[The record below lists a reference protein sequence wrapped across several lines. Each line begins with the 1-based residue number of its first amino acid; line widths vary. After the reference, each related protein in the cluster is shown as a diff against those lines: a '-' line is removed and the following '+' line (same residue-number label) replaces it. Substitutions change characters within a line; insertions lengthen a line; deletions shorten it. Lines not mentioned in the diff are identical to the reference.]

1 MGLSGST
8 EGGHITAADIEPLAR
23 GCAILGAGGGG
34 EVTAG
39 ITAATEAIRDF
50 GPVPLIPLADVP
62 GDGLVLPLAEIGAP
76 GVPAPATPVIRTAA
90 PERLEGGADPVLVR
104 DEVER
109 LLGRPVAAVMP
120 AEIGGSNGVLP
131 VAWAARLGL
140 PLVDADAMGRA
151 FPEAQMVSFHVANRP
166 ATVAVLADARGNIVT
181 VRPIDG
187 PWSERIARA
196 VCVAMG
202 SSALM
207 GDYVLPAARVRGA
220 VIEGSVTR
228 ALAIGHAIGRA
239 AATAADPVAALQRTL
254 GATRLIIGR
263 VVDLDRHTGGGFVGG
278 GLTIDGVDA
287 DEGRML
293 RVELRNENLVAFEEG
308 EVRAVVPDLI
318 TIVDTLTATAI
329 STESLRHG
337 QRVCVLG
344 WPCDPLWRT
353 ERGLAVAGPRAFG
366 YDLDYVPVEELPG
379 PRERP

>member
-1 MGLSGST
+1 MGFSGST
-8 EGGHITAADIEPLAR
+8 EGGHLTPADIEPLAR

-34 EVTAG
+34 EVMAG
-39 ITAATEAIRDF
+39 ISAATEAIRDF
-50 GPVPLIPLADVP
+50 GPVPLVPLADVP
-62 GDGLVLPLAEIGAP
+62 GDGLVMPLAEIGAP
-76 GVPAPATPVIRTAA
+76 TLPGTPTTGG
-90 PERLEGGADPVLVR
+90 LEGGADPVLVR

-109 LLGRPVAAVMP
+109 VLGRPVTAVMP
-120 AEIGGSNGVLP
+120 SEIGGSNGVLP

-166 ATVAVLADARGNIVT
+166 VTVAVLADARGNIAT
-181 VRPIDG
+181 VRPVDG

-207 GDYVLPAARVRGA
+207 ADYVMPAARVRGA

-239 AATAADPVAALQRTL
+239 AATAADPVAALQRVL

-278 GLTIDGVDA
+278 GLTIDGVDV
-287 DEGRML
+287 DEGRLL
-293 RVELRNENLVAFEEG
+293 RVELRNENLVAFEDD

-329 STESLRHG
+329 SVESLRHG

-353 ERGLAVAGPRAFG
+353 EHGLAVAGPRAFG
-366 YDLDYVPVEELPG
+366 YDLDYVPVEEIPP
-379 PRERP
+379 PRQRP